1 MELQVMELI
10 RVGLKI
16 NEDTLKEMSLEEIK
30 EIIMPYVVEER
41 YVVGY
46 DKVYCDKPHYHIH
59 FVTNVAFKTI
69 QQQKQRKIKLGR
81 TCKLYQAK
89 EYADGTDD
97 MWFGYAV
104 KENYIEGQFTD
115 EIKIQAGVQLEV
127 KKLKAHH
134 NQKEKYKKEEK
145 KEFKEEM
152 FEYVKKN
159 YDGQF
164 AKKDD
169 YSPEV
174 VNQFGNTAMLII
186 QYLRQGNRSRCRS
199 IVERY
204 TIEYLGKYHWTEEQ
218 EYNFFFCNSFTN
230 IFKFGNF
237 FFQVSRVVN
246 I

>member
-1 MELQVMELI
+1 MELQIEELV

-16 NEDTLKEMSLEEIK
+16 NADSLKEMPLGDVVNVFR
-30 EIIMPYVVEER
+30 PYFLDGR

-69 QQQKQRKIKLGR
+69 QQQKLRKIKLGR
-81 TCKLYQAK
+81 TCKLYTAK
-89 EYADGTDD
+89 EYTDGTDD

-104 KENYIEGQFTD
+104 KENYIEGIYTD
-115 EIKIQAGVQLEV
+115 AIKVQAGVQLEV

-152 FEYVKKN
+152 FDYVGKHYMGSK
-159 YDGQF
+159 F
-164 AKKDD
+164 AKLDN
-169 YSPEV
+169 Y
-174 VNQFGNTAMLII
+174 NQGLVQNEFENTACLII
-186 QYLRQGNRSRCRS
+186 QFLRQGNRTRCKS

-204 TIEYLGKYHWTEEQ
+204 TIEYLGKYYWTESQ
-218 EYNFFFCNSFTN
+218 EYDFFF
-230 IFKFGNF
+230 
-237 FFQVSRVVN
+237 SR
-246 I
+246 